1 MEKNYYLVL
10 DVETANSFQC
20 PLVYDLGFAVVDRN
34 GKIYHAESFIVSDIF
49 YQEAEKMKTAYYAK
63 KIPLYLEGIANKLF
77 NVVTFTE
84 AKNRIAEVIKEWK
97 IKEAGAYNMGFDSRA
112 LGTTQKYLS
121 KSSII
126 QFLPE
131 GIKIF
136 CIWHMACQVLCT
148 QKGFVKFCLDN
159 NFISKAGNIKTS
171 AEVVYRYLIKD
182 EQFIESHTGL
192 ADVLIEVQIMAKCF
206 AQHKKM
212 SRNVN
217 RACWRI
223 PQKKREVK

>member
-1 MEKNYYLVL
+1 MIIILL
-10 DVETANSFQC
+10 A
-20 PLVYDLGFAVVDRN
+20 R
-34 GKIYHAESFIVSDIF
+34 
-49 YQEAEKMKTAYYAK
+49 QEILK
-63 KIPLYLEGIANKLF
+63 
-77 NVVTFTE
+77 
-84 AKNRIAEVIKEWK
+84 R
-97 IKEAGAYNMGFDSRA
+97 
-112 LGTTQKYLS
+112 
-121 KSSII
+121 
-126 QFLPE
+126 
-131 GIKIF
+131 
-136 CIWHMACQVLCT
+136 
-148 QKGFVKFCLDN
+148 
-159 NFISKAGNIKTS
+159 S